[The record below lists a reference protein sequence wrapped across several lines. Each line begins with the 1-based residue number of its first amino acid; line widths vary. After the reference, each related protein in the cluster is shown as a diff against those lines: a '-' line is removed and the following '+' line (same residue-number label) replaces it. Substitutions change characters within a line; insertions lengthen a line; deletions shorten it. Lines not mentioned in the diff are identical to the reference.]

1 VLACWLLSAFVLV
14 NAYAS
19 LLISHLML
27 PKLLPVSKSF
37 EDLASGHPQ
46 RLQLMVEK
54 NQFLANGIFLVII
67 TIH

>member
-1 VLACWLLSAFVLV
+1 
-14 NAYAS
+14 
-19 LLISHLML
+19 ML

-54 NQFLANGIFLVII
+54 NQFLANEILLVII
-67 TIH
+67 TVLIIV